1 MPGSPK
7 PGDKLQ
13 EYFQKRV
20 EEFERERSELL
31 ERVEGCSTQRAE
43 LHQLEWQN
51 RRRTDEICELQK
63 ALSDAHM
70 YLYEERAR
78 LLQLQADNDELRL
91 QESEDRRRI
100 QHLLAITQPMEQ
112 EITYQHAKQP
122 HAVTLYPH
130 RPPAGRPSCNQ
141 QLPHQQR
148 QEPPD
153 MQERV
158 MRTVYLPTSSADT
171 LAMRVDALQAQLEE
185 QRAFAAERVGA
196 LLEDRRIREQ
206 DEAAHRQLLQQQLE
220 QTRQQLATCQKT
232 LQTTTRDFILA
243 RRDRQDADGR
253 VASAN
258 ELLSQERKKA
268 VEEVTE
274 VRSCMSTELA
284 SAKVTADGRLE
295 EQRQSDMAKLEAA
308 HSASQGQSETH
319 THELQEKL
327 ERAQEAVRQLE
338 IRRAL
343 DQEGWDSDVTLL
355 RRQMSAVDR
364 KMHQMR
370 LVGRLDDDERLDA
383 ILRKLSHMAP
393 SLPTSAAHSAASQA
407 SQRIRAGPPSDTA
420 SLVSDVRRAKQG
432 IDKLAERTR
441 DLKQRA

>member
-130 RPPAGRPSCNQ
+130 RPPAG
-141 QLPHQQR
+141 
-148 QEPPD
+148 
-153 MQERV
+153 
-158 MRTVYLPTSSADT
+158 SADT

-295 EQRQSDMAKLEAA
+295 EYT
-308 HSASQGQSETH
+308 GQ
-319 THELQEKL
+319 LRAQLRQEKL